1 MQLMPNMQKVWSFH
15 SCPAVSCKLILPAQ
29 VYNEPFSALDE
40 WLGSRQQVP
49 CAEVTL
55 AVVEAGAL
63 STEESSRAARLLAE
77 PFCDEGLLEVFPFVA
92 SLSAA
97 VMAAVIAEG
106 SAGLPFRPAKY
117 ADVSNLA
124 TSFSSCC
131 LYCCA
136 AREVY
141 CT

>member
-1 MQLMPNMQKVWSFH
+1 M
-15 SCPAVSCKLILPAQ
+15 
-29 VYNEPFSALDE
+29 
-40 WLGSRQQVP
+40 
-49 CAEVTL
+49 L

-77 PFCDEGLLEVFPFVA
+77 PFCDEGLLEVFPLAA
-92 SLSAA
+92 SLSVA
-97 VMAAVIAEG
+97 VMAAVTAEG
-106 SAGLPFRPAKY
+106 SAGLPFKLARY

-141 CT
+141 CTRRISLARHCAHYALGVMHCAKTVR